1 MASDSDSSSYI
12 YSVGYNY
19 LNAQPSNY
27 PFNVIRP
34 VVELYKTATI
44 TKLESY

>member
-1 MASDSDSSSYI
+1 MTSDSDSSSSI
-12 YSVGYNY
+12 YSIGYNDI
-19 LNAQPSNY
+19 NAPPSNC